1 MKSKCIINK
10 INDISITSN
19 KYIMKRINEERLPI
33 LQNHILLFYILPED
47 GTKMLFNEIAN
58 RWKIS
63 KSSLSDI
70 INKYENIGLIKKC
83 VCNEDKRS
91 VYISL
96 TQEAVEIKK
105 KLQSI
110 EVEFLDLLL
119 GDFDESEREIFEEN
133 IDKAMQNIKEM
144 L

>member
-1 MKSKCIINK
+1 MKSKCILNK
-10 INDISITSN
+10 INDISTISS
-19 KYIMKRINEERLPI
+19 KFVVKRINEERLPV
-33 LQNHILLFYILPED
+33 LQNHMLLFYILPED

-96 TQEAVEIKK
+96 TEEAVEIKK
-105 KLQSI
+105 KLQNI
-110 EVEFLDLLL
+110 EAEFLDLLL
-119 GDFDESEREIFEEN
+119 SDFDEYQREIFEEN
-133 IDKAMQNIKEM
+133 IDKAIENIKEM